1 MKNFIAS
8 FLEKVDKRM
17 TIRQAEKH
25 LWMLESEKKGKV
37 RRLSSFIPQ
46 INENYHEEM
55 IRQTNA
61 SSKEEGS
68 TTEERTLFK
77 NINLLSNNTFDLL
90 DSDNE

>member
-1 MKNFIAS
+1 LKNFIAS
-8 FLEKVDKRM
+8 FLENVDKRM

-55 IRQTNA
+55 TRQTNA